1 MELLYWVF
9 TLPKIFLFIAISLIG
24 YLIYKRMNDK
34 KSEDFEKKVAGA
46 TKAYRGFAKSD
57 GGGLDGSDGGG
68 LDGSDGGGLDRCELD
83 EEIWNDFVEDEQWL

>member
-34 KSEDFEKKVAGA
+34 KNEDFEK
-46 TKAYRGFAKSD
+46 RD
-57 GGGLDGSDGGG
+57 
-68 LDGSDGGGLDRCELD
+68 
-83 EEIWNDFVEDEQWL
+83 N